1 MIFDF
6 AVIGAGIAGASVA
19 AELVK
24 HASVL
29 LIEAEDTP
37 GYHSTGRSAANW
49 HETLGGPKVQPLT
62 KASFEHLRAGGVLR
76 PRITIEVADEAGLP
90 LLDRLDADFI
100 GTGAKLRRVDAAG
113 LGKLIPHVKPVL
125 VAGLIEEDCADI
137 DVGALHAQFIGGFK
151 RDGGVLLTDAH
162 VSAILRE
169 DDLWQLKAGEHEVRA
184 KVIINA
190 AGGWADDV
198 AVLAGVSPIGITPM
212 RRTIAQIRVDG
223 DIPDDH
229 PFVIDVAGEYY
240 FRPEGSNRFWV
251 CPHDE
256 TPVPPHDVAPEEL
269 DVAIAIDKFET
280 VTDWRVLAVERKWA
294 GLRSFAPDR
303 LPVYGFDP
311 VVPGF
316 FWCAGQGGYGIQ
328 TAPAAGLMC
337 AAMILDRALDAS
349 VAHIDPAPFS
359 PARFRS
365 GKSEDRALSF

>member
-1 MIFDF
+1 VM
-6 AVIGAGIAGASVA
+6 
-19 AELVK
+19 
-24 HASVL
+24 
-29 LIEAEDTP
+29 IEAEEMP

-62 KASFEHLRAGGVLR
+62 KASFGHLEASGFLK
-76 PRITIEVADEAGLP
+76 PRITVEVADSASLP
-90 LLDRLDADFI
+90 LLDKLDADFI
-100 GTGAKLRRVDAAG
+100 GTGAKLRRVDADE
-113 LGKLIPHVKPVL
+113 LKLLIPKVKPVL
-125 VAGLIEEDCADI
+125 VAGLVEEDCADI
-137 DVGALHAQFIGGFK
+137 DVGALHSQFIGGFK
-151 RDGGVLLTDAH
+151 RAGGILLTDAR
-162 VSAILRE
+162 VSAVRRE
-169 DDLWQLKAGEHEVRA
+169 GDLWFLQAGEHEVCAR
-184 KVIINA
+184 VLVNA
-190 AGGWADDV
+190 AGGWADIV
-198 AVLAGVSPIGITPM
+198 AELAGVSPIGITPM

-256 TPVPPHDVAPEEL
+256 TPVEPHDVAPEEL
-269 DVAIAIDKFET
+269 DIAIAIDKFET

-311 VVPGF
+311 DVPGF

-328 TAPAAGLMC
+328 TAPAAGALC
-337 AAMILDRALDAS
+337 AAMLLDCSPDAS

-359 PARFRS
+359 PARFRT
-365 GKSEDRALSF
+365 G